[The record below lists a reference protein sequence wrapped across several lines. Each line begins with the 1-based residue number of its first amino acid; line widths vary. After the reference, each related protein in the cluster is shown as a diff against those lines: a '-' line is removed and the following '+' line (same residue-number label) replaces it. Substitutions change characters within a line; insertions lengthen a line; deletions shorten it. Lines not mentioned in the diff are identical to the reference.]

1 MRSRRAEKNN
11 KTTNKS
17 KEVTT
22 PGAKVADTHSHREEI
37 GDAESAFRVT
47 GVVKWFDTTKG
58 YGFIV
63 PEDGSADV
71 LLHMS
76 CLKQAGLDGAR
87 EGATVECEAVKRSK
101 GLQAL
106 RVLEVDD
113 STAKA
118 PEADPPPR
126 PNGHAPRAAR
136 VDAVGEFEEATVKWF
151 NRAKGYGFVTR
162 GDGTPDIFVH
172 METLRAHG
180 LRELRQGQEVRV
192 RFGQGPKGLMVA
204 EIDVPE

>member
-1 MRSRRAEKNN
+1 MQVQGEAAS
-11 KTTNKS
+11 
-17 KEVTT
+17 
-22 PGAKVADTHSHREEI
+22 
-37 GDAESAFRVT
+37 DAELAFRVT

-76 CLKQAGLDGAR
+76 CLKQAGLDAAR
-87 EGATVECEAVKRSK
+87 EGATVECEAVKRPK
-101 GLQAL
+101 GTQAL

-113 STAKA
+113 STAVAA
-118 PEADPPPR
+118 PVQTDPPKS
-126 PNGHAPRAAR
+126 NGESRAPR
-136 VDAVGEFEEATVKWF
+136 VVAVGDQETATVKWF

-172 METLRAHG
+172 METLREAG
-180 LRELRQGQEVRV
+180 IRELRQGQQVQV
-192 RFGQGPKGLMVA
+192 RFGEGDKGLMVA
-204 EIDVPE
+204 TIELLD